1 MIQQGRD
8 WFKWWF
14 APNVTWKHEVYEGYP
29 EIRENYMTFYTIL
42 FFQMERTKL
51 TSVIL
56 LNLYLASYMIL
67 NGERMI

>member
-1 MIQQGRD
+1 MGGKKIWYIKDEFGLND
-8 WFKWWF
+8 D
-14 APNVTWKHEVYEGYP
+14 EGYT
-29 EIRENYMTFYTIL
+29 EIKENYMTFYTIL
-42 FFQMERTKL
+42 LLQMERTKL